1 MIWSFLLDI
10 ILIPVRLIFG
20 LIGLLPNVAV
30 TVGEYA
36 VKAIG
41 WGCYMCGTP
50 VISALF
56 VSIAGWC
63 TVFAVIAIFKFIKQ
77 YIPVA

>member
-1 MIWSFLLDI
+1 MIWEYVLQI
-10 ILIPVRLIFG
+10 ILVPVRALFA
-20 LIGLLPNVAV
+20 LIGLLPTVSV

-77 YIPVA
+77 YIPIA